1 MQYGINSM
9 QTLHPAEDIKEFA
22 LESTQAFEEASVA
35 SLINHAVNTGA
46 TAVEYIGSLS
56 DVTIQKLKDKGYT
69 VFQDIDM
76 YKQPIPNKYV
86 ISI

>member
-9 QTLHPAEDIKEFA
+9 QTLHPVEEIKQYA
-22 LESTQAFEEASVA
+22 LDSAQAFEESSVA
-35 SLINHAVNTGA
+35 SLINQAVNTGA

-56 DVTIQKLKDKGYT
+56 AATIEKLQEKGYT

-86 ISI
+86 ISL